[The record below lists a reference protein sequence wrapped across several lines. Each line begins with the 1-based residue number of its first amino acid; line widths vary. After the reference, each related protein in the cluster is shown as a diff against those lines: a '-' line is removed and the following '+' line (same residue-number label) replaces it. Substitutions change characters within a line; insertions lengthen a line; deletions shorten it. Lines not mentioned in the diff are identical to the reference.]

1 MQRYYFI
8 AILLLILLAATTS
21 PAQNKGF
28 GIGIIIGEPTGIS
41 AKNWLSG
48 RTAVDGAIAW
58 SFVKESS
65 FHVHGDFLLHSF
77 DAIETKEPFYFYYGV
92 GGRIKASKKDPSRV
106 GVRGVAGV
114 GYMLQAAPVDFFLEI
129 APIFDLTPATEISIN
144 AGIGG
149 RYFFP

>member
-1 MQRYYFI
+1 MIQYSLSV
-8 AILLLILLAATTS
+8 ILLSLLLATASTS
-21 PAQNKGF
+21 QNKGF
-28 GIGIIIGEPTGIS
+28 GIGIMIGEPTGLS
-41 AKNWLSG
+41 VKNWLSG

-77 DAIETKEPFYFYYGV
+77 DAIETKEPLYFYYGV
-92 GGRIKASKKDPSRV
+92 GGRIKASKNDPSRV

-114 GYMLQAAPVDFFLEI
+114 GYLLEAAPVDFFLEV

-149 RYFFP
+149 RYFLP

>member
-1 MQRYYFI
+1 MFRYFFI
-8 AILLLILLAATTS
+8 TLLLFVIAAS
-21 PAQNKGF
+21 SLSQNKGF
-28 GIGIIIGEPTGIS
+28 GIGITIGEPTGIS

-48 RTAVDGAIAW
+48 KTAVDGAVAW
-58 SFVKESS
+58 SFVRESS
-65 FHVHGDFLLHSF
+65 FHIHGDFLFHSF

-114 GYMLQAAPVDFFLEI
+114 GYMLQSAPVDFFLEV